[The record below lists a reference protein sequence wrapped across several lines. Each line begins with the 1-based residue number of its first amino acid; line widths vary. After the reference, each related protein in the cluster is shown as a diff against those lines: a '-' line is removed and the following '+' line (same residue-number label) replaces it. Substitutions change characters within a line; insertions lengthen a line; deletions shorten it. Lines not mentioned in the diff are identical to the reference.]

1 MVLLYM
7 VTWIPSIYPLYVS
20 IYTSTMEHMGMDIKW
35 IITWIITW
43 IIKWIINGWILWPST
58 PMINVSGCNWMI
70 IGIWIGEWPHYN
82 WDLSWFITPGIANP
96 MAHLSRDGRRGWGWG
111 MLFVWYNIHI
121 IYTYIYIWYTY
132 IYIYMIYIHIYIYQR
147 TFAMAAMAIIQAEQ
161 ELQTSRR
168 QRVLQE
174 SKMRCWHWRR
184 ITGWWFGEFFIFPNS
199 WDDDPIWL
207 SYFSGGLKPPTS

>member
-121 IYTYIYIWYTY
+121 IYTYIYDIHT
-132 IYIYMIYIHIYIYQR
+132 YIYMIYIYIYISTNFRHGSHGHHPGGAR
-147 TFAMAAMAIIQAEQ
+147 TPDLAKTTCAAGVQDE
-161 ELQTSRR
+161 
-168 QRVLQE
+168 VLTLAKNNWLVVW
-174 SKMRCWHWRR
+174 S
-184 ITGWWFGEFFIFPNS
+184 IF
-199 WDDDPIWL
+199 
-207 SYFSGGLKPPTS
+207 YFPQ

>member
-20 IYTSTMEHMGMDIKW
+20 IYTSTMEHMGTDIK
-35 IITWIITW
+35 WIITW

-121 IYTYIYIWYTY
+121 IYIYIYIYDIHTY
-132 IYIYMIYIHIYIYQR
+132 IYIYMIYIHIYIY
-147 TFAMAAMAIIQAEQ
+147 IYIN
-161 ELQTSRR
+161 ELSPWQPWPSSRR
-168 QRVLQE
+168 
-174 SKMRCWHWRR
+174 SKNSRPREDNVCCRSPRWGAD
-184 ITGWWFGEFFIFPNS
+184 TGEE
-199 WDDDPIWL
+199 
-207 SYFSGGLKPPTS
+207 